1 MKFKQKTL
9 RRLVLIAL
17 VAVALVASALAV
29 VYGRRWQNNRRLET
43 ARAEG
48 LAAFQKGEFAVA
60 IDRLGPYVRKRTRDR
75 EALLALAKARA
86 DTEEG
91 GGSHLTQ
98 SLAFFQRA
106 FALDESD
113 KDTALRLVRAYLA
126 VGYTSEARDLA
137 QRFRPADLSK
147 AGPEHA
153 EFLTEEVRARLA
165 SRTDD
170 PAALATAAR
179 LAEILPADFGATQ
192 MLVAAKARY
201 ESRDAAVE
209 VLRQRVAA
217 APDDLALQ
225 FLLASTDA
233 RPGEPLAPVLAAAC
247 RLAGLDPA
255 NGARTGPGAF
265 TTPELAAQLVSVLD
279 ALGRRDLS
287 LAVLAEGA
295 ERLKNATLSRA
306 FARRAWQAGNQRRL
320 LEAFPQS
327 GAPAHHAEA
336 LAFVGLALA
345 ESKQDPSWCIE
356 ALRARPRDFY
366 ANVWL
371 PVLESIAQNTP
382 TQDRLKTLEAA
393 ARAFAR
399 EPVFAYL
406 RGEALAQLG
415 RADEARGLWRS
426 VYDSQLS
433 AGWALPMLRVCE
445 TYLAEAR
452 ADEAVRAATDALS
465 IGGNSLAAGFAL
477 LRAQC
482 MTAETGRP
490 LPDPAGALTR
500 LDRAIEQISLLP
512 DPATARDMLS
522 QLQPGR
528 VALLVLA
535 GRKPEAIDAARAILS
550 AQPPP
555 SPETARR
562 IAALSARLGLGLED
576 AALAAADAAGATPQ
590 TALTRA
596 LLLDARGKRAEAI
609 DLLRAGADAAPSERR
624 LPWVL
629 ARAQFLD
636 SVADAGAADV
646 WRGLVREN
654 ASNLDVQTAAIR
666 SVTVARDAALLAEVI
681 DRLQALGASDPSRPS
696 VEVRFARARSLLLG
710 KPTPA
715 RRDEAVALLRGILV
729 DNPDLSAARFTLI
742 DALLATDAAAGLRP
756 DRPGA
761 IEQLRAALA
770 RGGAQ
775 PALTLRLAE
784 LLVAEGNRQQAQDE
798 LLRLAIDER
807 ADPAGRLDAVDA
819 LLTQN
824 AVEQATRALQ
834 SLAAT
839 PDASPSVLLRLAD
852 AYTRVRRNAGAAAVY
867 ARLASARL
875 PDPDSIVAVVI
886 AARALGDEA
895 SARAALVQLERAD
908 LAGWRRE
915 IARARLADAEGRPA
929 DADAALEAA
938 VQLGASEPEAWLSA
952 ARVALVAKRF
962 DRAADLARRGLEAHR
977 GDTQIAVVAE
987 QARLAAGGGA
997 GGGGGLEALA
1007 AAYERSP
1014 ATQALAPIIRDL
1026 ARAQAAGD
1034 LSDPAKLVDLAR
1046 RFPDQPR
1053 LIALVIGLLMQLQ
1066 PPEVSEALALVRS
1079 AGATFPGNPD
1089 IAKAAAG
1096 VCIAAGD
1103 WPAAVQAAQ
1112 TWRLADRSPD
1122 ADLAL
1127 AEAHLG
1133 AGQPRQAIDVLRDMP
1148 TPRADVDDAD
1158 TRSLRLLSAR
1168 ARGSAMLGE
1177 PQAVAAD
1184 LLPRAAKSKAVRLGI
1199 VLPVAAQLIRDLPT
1213 ARRWLEAASA
1223 AAPPDDH
1230 AEAVTLADAWS
1241 RLASRFES
1249 SRAELLAR
1257 AADACRAHA
1266 NADPR
1271 AAVAFAQVQLAAGQS
1286 GPAIDSALA
1295 ALQKWPSDID
1305 LLLWLADALTSAG
1318 RPAEAI
1324 EHAAAAARVAAD
1336 SLPAWLALS
1345 RAQADAADRQSEKSA
1360 ADRLRE
1366 SAVASF
1372 QRALGLADASP
1383 GHAALIAAAADRL
1396 GLHEPAIAA
1405 YRRIIQKFTPALGL
1419 NLDIVRNN
1427 LAYAILQRGGSPAD
1441 LKEARELA
1449 RQATAS
1455 TPLSPIF
1462 DTLGAIETALG
1473 DRPAAIAAFR
1483 RAVQLDP
1490 SAIEP
1495 AIGLADLL
1503 ASGSPEE
1510 RDEAK
1515 RLVESARAAL
1525 ASRREP
1531 LSPTRAAAFERLR
1544 AQFGQ

>member
-17 VAVALVASALAV
+17 VAVALVASAFAV

-48 LAAFQKGEFAVA
+48 LAAFQKGEFAVT
-60 IDRLGPYVRKRTRDR
+60 IDRLGPYVRKRGRDR

-91 GGSHLTQ
+91 SGSHLTQ

-113 KDTALRLVRAYLA
+113 KDTGLRLVRAYLS

-137 QRFRPADLSK
+137 QRFRPADLAK
-147 AGPEHA
+147 VGPEHA

-170 PAALATAAR
+170 PVALATALR
-179 LAEILPADFGATQ
+179 LAEILPADFSATQ

-209 VLRQRVAA
+209 AIRQRAAA

-233 RPGEPLAPVLAAAC
+233 RPGEPITAVLTAAC

-255 NGARTGPGAF
+255 TGARTGTGAF

-295 ERLKNATLSRA
+295 ERLRNATLSRV

-320 LEAFPQS
+320 LEAFPRS
-327 GAPAHHAEA
+327 AAAAHHAEA
-336 LAFVGLALA
+336 LAFVALALA
-345 ESKQDPSWCIE
+345 ESRQDASWCLD

-371 PVLESIAQNTP
+371 PVLESIVQSQP
-382 TQDRLKTLEAA
+382 TQDRLKAFDAA

-433 AGWALPMLRVCE
+433 SGWALPMLRVCE

-482 MTAETGRP
+482 MSAETGRP
-490 LPDPAGALTR
+490 LPDPVGALTR
-500 LDRAIEQISLLP
+500 LDRAIEQITLLP

-535 GRKPEAIDAARAILS
+535 GRKPEAIDAARAIL
-550 AQPPP
+550 ATQPPP

-562 IAALSARLGLGLED
+562 LAALSARLGLGLED
-576 AALAAADAAGATPQ
+576 AALAAADAGGATPQ

-609 DLLRAGADAAPSERR
+609 ELLRAGADAAPPDRR

-636 SVADAGAADV
+636 SVSDAGAVDV
-646 WRGLVREN
+646 WRGLVREH

-666 SVTVARDAALLAEVI
+666 SVTVARDAGLLAEVI
-681 DRLQALGASDPSRPS
+681 DRLQTLGASDPSRPS

-729 DNPDLSAARFTLI
+729 DNPDLSAARLTLI
-742 DALLATDAAAGLRP
+742 DALLATDAVAGLRP

-770 RGGAQ
+770 RGSAQ

-784 LLVAEGNRQQAQDE
+784 LLLAEGNRQQAQDE

-807 ADPAGRLDAVDA
+807 ADPAGRLDAIDA
-819 LLTQN
+819 LLAQS
-824 AVEQATRALQ
+824 AVDQAARALQ
-834 SLAAT
+834 ALAAA

-852 AYTRVRRNAGAAAVY
+852 AYTRVRRNADAAAVY
-867 ARLASARL
+867 ARLASGRL
-875 PDPDSIVAVVI
+875 PDPDSIVAVVL

-895 SARAALVQLERAD
+895 SAKAALAQLERDD

-929 DADAALEAA
+929 DADAALDDA
-938 VQLGASEPEAWLSA
+938 VRLGSAEPEAWLVA
-952 ARVALVAKRF
+952 ARLALVAKRF
-962 DRAADLARRGLEAHR
+962 DRAADFARRGLAAHP
-977 GDTQIAVVAE
+977 GDAQIAVVAE
-987 QARLAAGGGA
+987 QARLAAGGGEV
-997 GGGGGLEALA
+997 GLEALA

-1034 LSDPAKLVDLAR
+1034 LADPAKLVDLAR

-1053 LIALVIGLLMQLQ
+1053 LIALVISLLMQLQ
-1066 PPEVSEALALVRS
+1066 PPEVSEALTLVRS
-1079 AGATFPGNPD
+1079 AAATFPGNPD

-1133 AGQPRQAIDVLRDMP
+1133 AGQPRQALDLLRDMP

-1168 ARGSAMLGE
+1168 ARGAAMLGE

-1213 ARRWLEAASA
+1213 ARRWLEAVAAS
-1223 AAPPDDH
+1223 APPDDH
-1230 AEAVTLADAWS
+1230 AEAVTIADAWS
-1241 RLASRFES
+1241 RLASRFEA
-1249 SRAELLAR
+1249 SRSELLAR

-1266 NADPR
+1266 AADPR
-1271 AAVAFAQVQLAAGQS
+1271 AAVAFAQVQLAAGQAA
-1286 GPAIDSALA
+1286 PAIDSALA
-1295 ALQKWPSDID
+1295 ALQKWPSDTD
-1305 LLLWLADALTSAG
+1305 LLLWLADALTSAN

-1324 EHAAAAARVAAD
+1324 EHAAAATRVAAE

-1345 RAQADAADRQSEKSA
+1345 RAQAEAADRQSEKPA

-1366 SAVASF
+1366 SAKTSF
-1372 QRALGLADASP
+1372 QRALGLADASA
-1383 GHAALIAAAADRL
+1383 GHAALIASAADRL

-1455 TPLSPIF
+1455 LPLSPLF
-1462 DTLGAIETALG
+1462 DTLGAVETALG

-1483 RAVQLDP
+1483 RAVQLD
-1490 SAIEP
+1490 SAAVEP

-1515 RLVESARAAL
+1515 RLVDSARAAL

-1531 LSPTRAAAFERLR
+1531 LSPTRAAALERLR